1 VSVTLKDVARQVNRS
16 ITTVSRALHG
26 YEDVS
31 QETRDLV
38 RRAAR
43 EMGYTPNVV
52 AQRLQKRRADTL
64 ALILSPFGPG
74 LSDPHFGEVLAG
86 VGDEIARASFDLLI
100 SIADPSTDELEA
112 YRQKVSG
119 RRVDGALVVRTRCH
133 DKRIEFLLNSAMPFV
148 AYGRVLDGWDYPY
161 VDVDH
166 AAGMG
171 SVIQHFND
179 LGHRRIAF
187 VAGSP
192 DFTFVHYQLEGFRQ
206 AISVYGLSADESL
219 IVEADLTQKGGY
231 SAAQTLLSQGD
242 PPSAIVASSDVMALG
257 VMSAAQD
264 QGLDVGR
271 DIAVAGFDDIP
282 LAETSHPTLT
292 TVRQPAYPIGR
303 RLGQM
308 LVAAACGEPLS
319 ERHVLMEP
327 SLIIRQSTDL
337 DLWL

>member
-1 VSVTLKDVARQVNRS
+1 MTITLKDVARQVNRS
-16 ITTVSRALHG
+16 ITTVSRALHN

-64 ALILSPFGPG
+64 GLILPTFGPR
-74 LSDPHFGEVLAG
+74 LSDPHFGEVLVG
-86 VGDEIARASFDLLI
+86 VGDEIARAGFDLLI
-100 SIADPSTDELEA
+100 SITAPNQDELEA
-112 YRQKVSG
+112 YRQKISG
-119 RRVDGALVVRTRCH
+119 RRVDGVLVVRTRCH
-133 DKRIEFLLNSAMPFV
+133 DERVKFLLDSRMPFV

-166 AAGMG
+166 VAGMC

-179 LGHRRIAF
+179 LGHERIAF
-187 VAGSP
+187 VAGSS
-192 DFTFVHYQLEGFRQ
+192 DFTSVHYQLEGFRQ
-206 AISVYGLSADESL
+206 AMALCALPVDENL
-219 IVEADLTQKGGY
+219 IVEAELTQKGGY
-231 SAAQTLLSQGD
+231 GAAQTLFSQSD
-242 PPSAIVASSDVMALG
+242 PPTAIVASNDLMALG

-282 LAETSHPTLT
+282 LADTSHPTLT
-292 TVRQPAYPIGR
+292 TVRQPAY
-303 RLGQM
+303 RLGQLVGQM
-308 LVAAACGEPLS
+308 LVAVAGGEPLA
-319 ERHVLMEP
+319 ERHVLVEP
-327 SLIIRQSTDL
+327 SLLIRQSTDL